1 MFTWKSYARMREVE
15 AALYGG
21 PRDLVPSPISED
33 YSNDDSSN
41 TKKLQEGMVY
51 HQLKIDKNNVSTQR
65 LMKCIEGK
73 LVEVKIIPEE
83 GLVPIHCF

>member
-1 MFTWKSYARMREVE
+1 
-15 AALYGG
+15 
-21 PRDLVPSPISED
+21 
-33 YSNDDSSN
+33 
-41 TKKLQEGMVY
+41 MVY
-51 HQLKIDKNNVSTQR
+51 HQLEIDKNNVSTQR